1 MKKTKD
7 SRFRIFIPCISL
19 FAILTFLL
27 FSEAAY
33 GVEDYSRQSM
43 SQRADAALDEILKS
57 KEFRI
62 EESKPPWWYELLER
76 IFSFMPENMGL
87 LGTVLEWLF
96 YAIMIIAI
104 VAVSVILAKRF
115 GKLPSFARNYDV
127 PIETRSRIDAEAVK
141 MKAYEFAR
149 AGDYRQAIRYLYLSL
164 LLYLD
169 KASLLT
175 YDMSKTDAEYV
186 SEAHRSMGDEAPR
199 FKSLTLFFERKWYG
213 MEESSPGDF
222 RQCEETFVRLTG
234 SD

>member
-1 MKKTKD
+1 MTQD
-7 SRFRIFIPCISL
+7 TRFIISILCISL

-33 GVEDYSRQSM
+33 GVEDNSRQSM
-43 SQRADAALDEILKS
+43 SERADAALNEILNS
-57 KEFRI
+57 KEFRV
-62 EESKPPWWYELLER
+62 EEAKPPWWYELIER
-76 IFSFMPENMGL
+76 LFSFLPEEVGW

-96 YAIMIIAI
+96 YAVMIIAI
-104 VAVSVILAKRF
+104 VVVSVILAKRF
-115 GKLPSFARNYDV
+115 GKLPSFARNHDV
-127 PIETRSRIDAEAVK
+127 PMETQSRIDDEAVK
-141 MKAYEFAR
+141 MQAYEFAR

-169 KASLLT
+169 KAGLLT

-222 RQCEETFVRLTG
+222 RQCEEMFVRLTG